1 MFYPHGPT
9 RDSKFYDSDNTWYRY
24 SNEERFAKFPIATTQ
39 GSHWWQL
46 MSQMVFQLHLTAIL
60 RKTDQEKQSTGNSSV
75 MPCENYSNTD
85 KSSGSELTKTGELR
99 W

>member
-46 MSQMVFQLHLTAIL
+46 MSQMVFQLHLTVIL
-60 RKTDQEKQSTGNSSV
+60 GRLIKKNRVREIHQS
-75 MPCENYSNTD
+75 
-85 KSSGSELTKTGELR
+85 
-99 W
+99 